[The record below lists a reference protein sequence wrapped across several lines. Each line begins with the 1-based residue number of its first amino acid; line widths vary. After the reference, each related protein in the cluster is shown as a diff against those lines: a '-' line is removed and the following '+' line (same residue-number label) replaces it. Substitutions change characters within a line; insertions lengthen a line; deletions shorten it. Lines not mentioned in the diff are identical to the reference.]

1 MIGLDLLVNN
11 KKINKNVDIQI
22 KEKNIPRD
30 KIEFD
35 LNEKIKNDILEYL
48 KKNMENKD
56 FNILNKNNED
66 IDNIITKSIDILI
79 DIINFKYNINNSIK

>member
-30 KIEFD
+30 KIDFD

-48 KKNMENKD
+48 KKNMEKKEFD
-56 FNILNKNNED
+56 VLNQDNLD